1 LEWNPLARQFL
12 QRCAKG
18 DNRLLEPRRPVLP
31 LAKRPER
38 NAEIVVGPAPFVI
51 GRSKRHQSR
60 PQRDQSD
67 EMQVASAIAAVV
79 FERLRFRN
87 QECRDRRHVRPVEG
101 FGQSNN
107 SVAGGLAVVGGEDY
121 VALAITKRRDLYDVA
136 PALFFFLMATGLLSG
151 LFLMPRSSDT
161 FRSMA
166 RARPDLPASTS
177 DRALASAS
185 STMAS

>member
-1 LEWNPLARQFL
+1 
-12 QRCAKG
+12 
-18 DNRLLEPRRPVLP
+18 
-31 LAKRPER
+31 
-38 NAEIVVGPAPFVI
+38 
-51 GRSKRHQSR
+51 
-60 PQRDQSD
+60 
-67 EMQVASAIAAVV
+67 
-79 FERLRFRN
+79 
-87 QECRDRRHVRPVEG
+87 VEG